1 MIFDSLQTGLRSRVV
16 ATLREYLKC
25 EYKTKLD
32 KDREFDKD
40 NFKGFCPK
48 VPQQPNFSDCGLFAL
63 QYAESF
69 FKTPI
74 KDFALPIS
82 GLRKWFSS
90 DVMRSKRSDIAKIIR
105 ELTDQQN
112 AKLNIDFPTIGFTP
126 DSGSGYTDDEDN
138 ESGGSNSILMK
149 PVMKPKFFVKSASA
163 SSPATTRVICLT
175 TSAASKLGMHTKQTT
190 SSASSPGMMI
200 QKRKGKIEYF
210 KIGTTTPKA
219 KIAAPAVAGNIGPKF
234 ISKES
239 PGKMNSIGGVKT

>member
-1 MIFDSLQTGLRSRVV
+1 MV

-32 KDREFDKD
+32 KDREFNKD

-82 GLRKWFSS
+82 GLRKWFSNEL
-90 DVMRSKRSDIAKIIR
+90 MRSKRSDIAKIIR
-105 ELTDQQN
+105 ELTGKQN
-112 AKLNIDFPTIGFTP
+112 PKLNVDFPNIAFTP
-126 DSGSGYTDDEDN
+126 ESGSGYTDDED
-138 ESGGSNSILMK
+138 ESGSNSILIK
-149 PVMKPKFFVKSASA
+149 PAKPKFFVKSSSASS

-175 TSAASKLGMHTKQTT
+175 TSAASKLGMHTKQAT
-190 SSASSPGMMI
+190 SSTSSPGMMI

-210 KIGTTTPKA
+210 KLTPKA
-219 KIAAPAVAGNIGPKF
+219 KVGEGNNPK
-234 ISKES
+234 SVLKETA
-239 PGKMNSIGGVKT
+239 GKMNSVGGVKT